1 MILEK
6 LKTASVP
13 AQSELG
19 RNEPAIQLLVW
30 RFTQRNGKRYRVA
43 SCLGEFSVWEEG
55 DAERQVFRIN
65 LGILEEVTRRYRA
78 ARLRAVLEL
87 REGIR
92 ELEKKEV
99 REIWRRCT
107 TDTELRFCVTTRQNP
122 AKLGDGAS
130 VWTSRRSFWRESAKE
145 CLGVKRRRSWLRKSS
160 KTTTPPRTASQAVS
174 GRFFFGAIAP

>member
-6 LKTASVP
+6 SKTASVP

-55 DAERQVFRIN
+55 GSERQVFRIN

-87 REGIR
+87 PEGIR
-92 ELEKKEV
+92 ELEEKEV

-122 AKLGDGAS
+122 AKLGG
-130 VWTSRRSFWRESAKE
+130 WRQCLDKSAQLLE
-145 CLGVKRRRSWLRKSS
+145 GIGQGVPWSEEEALL
-160 KTTTPPRTASQAVS
+160 
-174 GRFFFGAIAP
+174 APEE

>member
-6 LKTASVP
+6 SKTASVP

-65 LGILEEVTRRYRA
+65 LGVLAEVTRRYRK

-87 REGIR
+87 PEGIR

-107 TDTELRFCVTTRQNP
+107 TDTELRFCASTRQCP
-122 AKLGDGAS
+122 AMLGGWRQCLDKAAQLLEG
-130 VWTSRRSFWRESAKE
+130 TGRRVPWSEEEALLAAE
-145 CLGVKRRRSWLRKSS
+145 E
-160 KTTTPPRTASQAVS
+160 
-174 GRFFFGAIAP
+174 